1 MLKVRPFA
9 SITELSQAWTYANEL
24 AFSIISTV
32 YTRSTKNKVCI
43 NLCLIPGIGRVV
55 ANIGH

>member
-1 MLKVRPFA
+1 M
-9 SITELSQAWTYANEL
+9 YANEL